1 MKFLLSLRAKSR
13 NLLLCLFLFATSVLS
28 AQNTTLLDRFYEGV
42 SQSCTDLSYTYSA
55 RISGV
60 NNVGHGTLSAQG
72 LMWTMKGNGVEMY
85 CDSASLWVLDPALK
99 EAVIEPA
106 ATDAQAQILTN
117 PAVLFVRM
125 KDVFNV
131 RESRNTSDG
140 DAVLYILQPKTS
152 GDFDYFNVEISKSDA
167 SVRNGMIALK
177 DGTLIKIEVSS
188 MKLTPERPVEDFRP
202 RTVFDS
208 SWIVTDLR

>member
-1 MKFLLSLRAKSR
+1 MKHILSFRAKSR
-13 NLLLCLFLFATSVLS
+13 NLLLYVFLFVSSVLS
-28 AQNTTLLDRFYEGV
+28 AQDTSPLDRFCKGV
-42 SQSCTDLSYTYSA
+42 SQSCVDISYTYSA
-55 RISGV
+55 RVSGI
-60 NNVGHGTLSAQG
+60 NNVGQGTLSSQG

-85 CDSASLWVLDPALK
+85 CDSASLWVVDPALK

-106 ATDAQAQILTN
+106 ATDAQEQILTN

-125 KDVFNV
+125 KELFNV
-131 RESRNTSDG
+131 RYSKNTSDG
-140 DAVLYILQPKTS
+140 DAVLYVLQPNTES
-152 GDFDYFNVEISKSDA
+152 DFDYFNVEISESDA
-167 SVRNGMIALK
+167 SVRDGTIALK

-188 MKLTPERPVEDFRP
+188 MKLTPKRSVEDFRP